1 MSLSASSRHL
11 YILAGGLAAIGL
23 GLFLFKLLVLGFP
36 LTPNRQS
43 DVWDVEVR
51 VAFTAQG
58 GPVKASLLIPR
69 ETRRFTVLDENFVSR
84 GYGLTTANVDGNRQV
99 SWSIRSARGMQVLYY
114 RAAVRPLGKHDQPVV
129 EERAPAL
136 PEIDLSGSERAA
148 AQVLAGEIKVKSADV
163 ETMVAE
169 LVNRLNV
176 PAPDANVQLLLGQSP
191 NGLKRIRAAV
201 QVLALAG
208 VAARP
213 AHGIQLKDLERN
225 VRFTHWL
232 QVYDKGLW
240 RSVDPKTGQMQLPDD
255 YLTWWRGEGSLLR
268 VKGGSGVDARVSV
281 AMNKETALGGATVR
295 GQRLVPGLLSF
306 SLFSLPLETQ
316 AVYHVLLMVPIGALI
331 LVLMRNVVGFKT
343 FGTFMPVL
351 IALAFRQ
358 TQLFWGVI
366 LFSLVVGLGLSVR
379 FYLERL
385 KLLLV
390 PRLASVLIVVVM
402 LMAAI
407 SILSHKLGVHQG
419 LSIALFPMVI
429 MTMTIERMSIVWEE
443 RGAGEAFQEGGGSLA
458 VAALTYI
465 VMAMTPMQHLL
476 FVFPEL
482 LLVVLAATLL
492 LGRYTGYRLTEL
504 RRFRALAGK

>member
-1 MSLSASSRHL
+1 MG
-11 YILAGGLAAIGL
+11 AGGPATGRILVVDDQRTNVELMAD
-23 GLFLFKLLVLGFP
+23 LL
-36 LTPNRQS
+36 RQQGY
-43 DVWDVEVR
+43 EVR
-51 VAFTAQG
+51 TALDGKQALEI
-58 GPVKASLLIPR
+58 VQR
-69 ETRRFTVLDENFVSR
+69 EPLDLVVSDIMMP
-84 GYGLTTANVDGNRQV
+84 GVDGYELC
-99 SWSIRSARGMQVLYY
+99 RSV
-114 RAAVRPLGKHDQPVV
+114 RASTQTALLPVV
-129 EERAPAL
+129 LVTSLDPQAERVKGIEAGA
-136 PEIDLSGSERAA
+136 DDFLSKP
-148 AQVLAGEIKVKSADV
+148 VNW
-163 ETMVAE
+163 TE
-169 LVNRLNV
+169 LF
-176 PAPDANVQLLLGQSP
+176 
-191 NGLKRIRAAV
+191 
-201 QVLALAG
+201 
-208 VAARP
+208 AR
-213 AHGIQLKDLERN
+213 
-225 VRFTHWL
+225 VR
-232 QVYDKGLW
+232 
-240 RSVDPKTGQMQLPDD
+240 
-255 YLTWWRGEGSLLR
+255 SLLR

-351 IALAFRQ
+351 IALAFRE
-358 TQLFWGVI
+358 TQLLWGVI

-504 RRFRALAGK
+504 RRFRALAGE